1 MSRSELLIWYAYR
14 YSTEMGQAVEAVI
27 ISEGHATQK
36 QVEKLYKLLKRDS
49 GRHLSPDVY
58 VALLD
63 VVRRPHAGPGD
74 RK

>member
-1 MSRSELLIWYAYR
+1 MSRNELLIWYAYR

-27 ISEGHATQK
+27 IAEGEPTQR

-63 VVRRPHAGPGD
+63 VIRGSHAGSGC
-74 RK
+74 KK